1 MKLSNQTKEILKNYS
16 QINQNILIKQ
26 GNQLK
31 TVSAMKNIV
40 ASATVPD
47 EFSQEIPIYNLNEY
61 LAAMSLF
68 KEPVLSFNDKYM
80 TIAEEDNSSS
90 CKYHY
95 SDPSVIVTVDKEIK
109 MPSIDVEVDI
119 TEDNLKKV
127 ITAAGTLGVT
137 DLVLTGQK
145 DSTIQLKVKDKKN
158 KASNDFAITI
168 GSGASAFFEFY
179 FKFFKNLFFNIKTL
193 NHHLNNPVVIFD
205 FSNVIFHITSRDA
218 AGKILMVNRRGLRF

>member
-1 MKLSNQTKEILKNYS
+1 MYPTRKVGAIPAFRSNNDNYIMKLSNQTKEILKNYS

-68 KEPVLSFNDKYM
+68 KEPVLSFSDKYM

-119 TEDNLKKV
+119 TEENC
-127 ITAAGTLGVT
+127 
-137 DLVLTGQK
+137 
-145 DSTIQLKVKDKKN
+145 N
-158 KASNDFAITI
+158 KAL
-168 GSGASAFFEFY
+168 
-179 FKFFKNLFFNIKTL
+179 KNCSTSIYNIDCNLDDYPNYPQKSFNIF
-193 NHHLNNPVVIFD
+193 NNIIVILII
-205 FSNVIFHITSRDA
+205 IFIIISRII
-218 AGKILMVNRRGLRF
+218 KLI

>member
-68 KEPVLSFNDKYM
+68 KEPVLSFSDKYM

-119 TEDNLKKV
+119 TEENLMKV

-168 GSGASAFFEFY
+168 GGGASAFFEFY
-179 FKFFKNLFFNIKTL
+179 FKVENLKLLPGDYKVQVSSKGISYFQHKNLDVSYFIALEPESTYN
-193 NHHLNNPVVIFD
+193 
-205 FSNVIFHITSRDA
+205 S
-218 AGKILMVNRRGLRF
+218 

>member
-1 MKLSNQTKEILKNYS
+1 
-16 QINQNILIKQ
+16 
-26 GNQLK
+26 
-31 TVSAMKNIV
+31 
-40 ASATVPD
+40 
-47 EFSQEIPIYNLNEY
+47 
-61 LAAMSLF
+61 MSLF
-68 KEPVLSFNDKYM
+68 KEPVLSFSDKYM

-119 TEDNLKKV
+119 TEENLKKV
-127 ITAAGTLGVT
+127 ITAPGTLGVT

-179 FKFFKNLFFNIKTL
+179 FKVENLKLLPGDYKVQVSSKGISYFQHKNLDVSYFIALEPESTYN
-193 NHHLNNPVVIFD
+193 
-205 FSNVIFHITSRDA
+205 S
-218 AGKILMVNRRGLRF
+218 

>member
-1 MKLSNQTKEILKNYS
+1 MTLNRSSLPIEIQKLIIAFSSLPGIGPKTAQRLTFYVLSQNIEETMKLSEALRDVKKTLSYC
-16 QINQNILIKQ
+16 QNCFFI
-26 GNQLK
+26 
-31 TVSAMKNIV
+31 TS
-40 ASATVPD
+40 
-47 EFSQEIPIYNLNEY
+47 
-61 LAAMSLF
+61 
-68 KEPVLSFNDKYM
+68 
-80 TIAEEDNSSS
+80 EDNSSS

-109 MPSIDVEVDI
+109 MPSIDVEVEF

-179 FKFFKNLFFNIKTL
+179 FKVENLKLLPGDYKVQVSSKGISYFTHKNLDVSYFIALEPESTYN
-193 NHHLNNPVVIFD
+193 
-205 FSNVIFHITSRDA
+205 S
-218 AGKILMVNRRGLRF
+218 